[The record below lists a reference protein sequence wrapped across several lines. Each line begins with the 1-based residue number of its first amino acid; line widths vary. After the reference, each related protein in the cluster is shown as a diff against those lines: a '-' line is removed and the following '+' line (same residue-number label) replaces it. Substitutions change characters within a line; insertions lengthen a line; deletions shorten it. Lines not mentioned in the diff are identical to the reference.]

1 MLIWFDTS
9 DIVLLIRF
17 SSFLFETE
25 SFSERS
31 ATGAKQ
37 QSSQQQGTQ
46 VILVLPDKKEKIL
59 KMGLIQDVVS
69 GDQADV
75 NLPRGPF
82 SRPPQ
87 PQC

>member
-1 MLIWFDTS
+1 MLIWFGTS

-46 VILVLPDKKEKIL
+46 VILVLPDKKRENQRD
-59 KMGLIQDVVS
+59 GFDTDVVS

-75 NLPRGPF
+75 NLPRGSF

>member
-17 SSFLFETE
+17 SSFLFEIE

-46 VILVLPDKKEKIL
+46 VILEKKEKIRE
-59 KMGLIQDVVS
+59 MGLIQDVVS